1 MRRWRRRV
9 ATCALLVA
17 LVFAAAACAA
27 AGARSAPEEPSSGE
41 TAGPTPQ
48 PWWEHPEDFPDHDY
62 ERAASMALAPCPDG
76 TVVDVWQWEEGAQF
90 IREWEGVAPSELVEA
105 SRNDPAAAEPR
116 AVDTLVVEV
125 DDAAAVLAT
134 LVEPDP
140 AEVPAYS
147 AVQVLCAEV
156 EPGTRALISTEVFIL
171 LEEGGLLQ
179 AEIASPAPTEGT
191 A

>member
-1 MRRWRRRV
+1 MRRWRRGF
-9 ATCALLVA
+9 ATSALLATIV
-17 LVFAAAACAA
+17 LSAATCAA
-27 AGARSAPEEPSSGE
+27 AGARSAPEEPTSGE
-41 TAGPTPQ
+41 TADPTPQ

-62 ERAASMALAPCPDG
+62 ERAASMAIGSCPDG
-76 TVVDVWQWEEGAQF
+76 KVVDVWQWEEGAQV
-90 IREWEGVAPSELVEA
+90 IREWEGVAPPELVEA
-105 SRNDPAAAEPR
+105 SRDDPAAAEPR

-125 DDAAAVLAT
+125 DDPAAVVAA

-171 LEEGGLLQ
+171 LEERGLLQ
-179 AEIASPAPTEGT
+179 AEIASPAPTDGT